1 MARGSLSKEKVT
13 NKILEMFDGSFMY
26 GTKEIRIPMT
36 ENGERVEIKV
46 ALTCAKTNVG
56 GDTEPSAFASSE
68 APATKT
74 IPVFTTLT
82 APTEE
87 EKQNIQDLMSKLG
100 I

>member
-1 MARGSLSKEKVT
+1 MARGAESKTSVT
-13 NKILEMFDGSFMY
+13 NKILEMFEGAFVY
-26 GTKEIRIPMT
+26 GKEIRIPMA

-56 GDTEPSAFASSE
+56 GDAEPSAFASSE

-82 APTEE
+82 APTDE

>member
-13 NKILEMFDGSFMY
+13 NKILEMFEGAFVY
-26 GTKEIRIPMT
+26 GKEIRIPMT

-56 GDTEPSAFASSE
+56 GDAEPSAFAE
-68 APATKT
+68 QPATAPKT

-87 EKQNIQDLMSKLG
+87 EKQNIQDLMNKLG

>member
-1 MARGSLSKEKVT
+1 MAKGSLSKEKVT
-13 NKILEMFDGSFMY
+13 KKILEVFDGSFMY

-56 GDTEPSAFASSE
+56 GDAEPSAFASPE

-82 APTEE
+82 APTDE
-87 EKQNIQDLMSKLG
+87 EKQNIQDLMNKLG